1 MLEILGVITLA
12 YMAILMFSVARRKRR
27 NFGLKSYERRPAP
40 EETFTDFSRSSG
52 GVW

>member
-27 NFGLKSYERRPAP
+27 HFGLKSYERQPAP